1 MILSWKHKGLKH
13 FYLTGAL
20 SGIVSE
26 HSNRL
31 KLILQL
37 LNAAIKP
44 ENMNLPGLRFHKLS
58 GNLKNYY
65 SVCVRANWRVIFKF
79 ENEHAILVDYL
90 DYH

>member
-1 MILSWKHKGLKH
+1 MILSWKHKGLKN
-13 FYLTGAL
+13 FYFTGAL
-20 SGIVSE
+20 SGIIPQ

-44 ENMNLPGLRFHKLS
+44 DNMNLPGLKFHRLGGS
-58 GNLKNYY
+58 LKQYY
-65 SVCVRANWRVIFKF
+65 SVTVSANWRVIFKF
-79 ENEHAILVDYL
+79 ENEDAILVDYL